1 MNYGLSTTGLKNI
14 ADPRRRKLAGSL
26 EGAVGRARSARTMQE
41 WYGELVQGIRS
52 IDAFGHDGQDPL
64 PEDEDKDV
72 RQRFQRTMFD
82 DTDVRALPDYA
93 AFRQPRDR
101 GYDMLQEERMR
112 DLFAGR
118 NAPQPAQATLV
129 EDAAASEAAVGGLLG
144 GNGAQGT
151 PWWQRAMENA
161 FPGDAHPWQTPP
173 LVPWSASAPRKNG
186 MERQRAGEAGGNG
199 SDAQASRGGSVLP
212 SHGQDDP
219 FAGTLLAAN
228 ANARQNGNATDAGG
242 GAGRGPEDGK
252 AAHGRRTPPL
262 EDFADPSK
270 NILRPDKIQDY
281 YRKPGDITKLHETTA
296 KELATV
302 SKSGSCGPYQLTGE
316 TLGDFM
322 KSPEAANLPEKYR
335 ALKDNPKAIAAAW
348 PEMAREHPDA
358 LAAAN
363 EAFIKRTHYEPTL
376 KAFEKAGL
384 DTGSE
389 AIKNAAFSMGVL
401 RGPNAFLKKV
411 AKHLPDRDTLQN
423 MGVEEQLD
431 VLGRAFKMGYGG
443 DREVKKRVDCEFN
456 GNLINLHRALK
467 SKAEAAGGKK

>member
-1 MNYGLSTTGLKNI
+1 MNYGLSTTGLKNV

-41 WYGELVQGIRS
+41 WYGELVQSIRS

-64 PEDEDKDV
+64 PDDEDKDV

-101 GYDMLQEERMR
+101 GYDVLQEERMR
-112 DLFAGR
+112 DLFTGR

-144 GNGAQGT
+144 GSGAQGM
-151 PWWQRAMENA
+151 PWWQRAMEKA

-186 MERQRAGEAGGNG
+186 MEPHRAGETGGNG
-199 SDAQASRGGSVLP
+199 SDVPASRGGSALP
-212 SHGQDDP
+212 PHGQDDP

-228 ANARQNGNATDAGG
+228 GNARQNGNATDAGG

-252 AAHGRRTPPL
+252 AAQGRRTPPL
-262 EDFADPSK
+262 EDFADPK
-270 NILRPDKIQDY
+270 RNILRPDKILDY
-281 YRKPGDITKLHETTA
+281 YRKPGDITALHETTA
-296 KELATV
+296 KGLETV
-302 SKSGSCGPYQLTGE
+302 SQTGSCGPYQLTGG

-335 ALKDNPKAIAAAW
+335 VLKDNPKAIAAAW

-358 LAAAN
+358 LSAAN
-363 EAFIKRTHYEPTL
+363 EAYIERTHYKPTL
-376 KAFEKAGL
+376 DAFEKAGL

-389 AIKNAAFSMGVL
+389 AIKNAAFSMGVHT
-401 RGPNAFLKKV
+401 GGGGF
-411 AKHLPDRDTLQN
+411 AKHFEKLMPSKEELEK
-423 MGVEEQLD
+423 MEVKEQLD
-431 VLGRAFKMGYGG
+431 SLSNAVHQRFGEKSEIGR
-443 DREVKKRVDCEFN
+443 RVSSEYV
-456 GNLINLHRALK
+456 NLKNLHDALT
-467 SKAEAAGGKK
+467 SQGEPNGGE